1 MKIKELLLEGEK
13 HIHKDQ
19 GKLILA
25 TLLNQNYLELTF
37 HLDEEVEPD
46 VETKFL
52 TCLGY
57 IKKGIPIQYALNSV
71 NFYGLDFYIDERV
84 LIPRFETEEL
94 VYNTNIYIK
103 KYFEKNSK
111 ILDLGTGS
119 GCIGLSLKYLNPDC
133 SVTLSDLSP
142 YALEVA
148 SLNQKKLNLEVTIV
162 ESDLFSN
169 IHEKFDVLVSNPPY
183 VSETDLVDDLVLNNE
198 PKMALYAKKNGLEFY
213 ERILEKAE
221 QYLNKKYLIAFEIGS
236 SQKDAILKLIYK
248 YLKNVKIITK
258 KDMSERDR
266 MIFIFKN
273 ITINE

>member
-1 MKIKELLLEGEK
+1 MKVKELLLEGDK
-13 HIHKDQ
+13 QIHKDQ
-19 GKLILA
+19 SKLILA
-25 TLLNQNYLELTF
+25 TLLNQNYLELT
-37 HLDEEVEPD
+37 LNLEDEVE
-46 VETKFL
+46 EEIKTKFL
-52 TCLGY
+52 TCVDY
-57 IKKGIPIQYALNSV
+57 IKTGIPIQYALNSV
-71 NFYGLDFYIDERV
+71 NFYGLDFYVDERV

-103 KYFEKNSK
+103 KYFDKNSN

-148 SLNQKKLNLEVTIV
+148 SINEKKLNLEVRII

-169 IHEKFDVLVSNPPY
+169 IKDKYDILISNPPY
-183 VSETDLVDDLVLNNE
+183 VSYTDEVEDLVSNNE
-198 PKMALYAKKNGLEFY
+198 PKMALYAKNHGLEFY

-221 QYLNKKYLIAFEIGS
+221 GYLNDKYLIAFEIGAY
-236 SQKDAILKLIYK
+236 QKEDILKLIDK
-248 YLKNVKIITK
+248 YIKDVKVVTK

-266 MIFIFKN
+266 MVFIFKN
-273 ITINE
+273 IDINE